1 LTAFADS
8 SAVVKLYADEDGST
22 VVRRRRVLVVS
33 ALARVEV
40 PAALWRKH
48 RMGELSA
55 ADAGVLTAAFEFD
68 WYAPEGALLPVAAHA
83 AVLEQAA
90 GLVPRHGLRAYDAV
104 QLASA
109 IAARMA
115 DPQVDEFLCFD
126 DVLSAAAGREGWV
139 TRR

>member
-8 SAVVKLYADEDGST
+8 SAVVKLYADEAGSAA
-22 VVRRRRVLVVS
+22 VRRRRVLVVS

-48 RMGELSA
+48 RMGELTA
-55 ADAGVLTAAFEFD
+55 VDAGVLTAAFEFD
-68 WYAPEGALLPVAAHA
+68 WYGRDAVLVPVAAHT

-90 GLVPRHGLRAYDAV
+90 GLVPRHGLRGYDAV

-109 IAARMA
+109 IAARTA
-115 DPQVDEFLCFD
+115 DPGVDEFLCFD
-126 DVLSAAAGREGWV
+126 EVLAAAAAREGWLPS
-139 TRR
+139 R